1 MACHQF
7 LPANLLVMLGI
18 RGTAPLLCRR
28 ACCTLDV
35 LSTAAGT
42 CQISIKCCS
51 HFAALPTSNFQSDGE
66 IQQPKMSRIVPK
78 PARRTSPHLALRG
91 EAILYPM
98 MGRWMALETPE
109 APP

>member
-1 MACHQF
+1 M
-7 LPANLLVMLGI
+7 
-18 RGTAPLLCRR
+18 
-28 ACCTLDV
+28 
-35 LSTAAGT
+35 
-42 CQISIKCCS
+42 
-51 HFAALPTSNFQSDGE
+51 E